1 MQLGSKKTA
10 FPTFSSG
17 FPTCNEVSVKDI
29 QVIRL
34 NVPDPFG
41 SHGMVHLDVPLEVL
55 GSIGRINGYRING
68 LFHPN

>member
-34 NVPDPFG
+34 NVPDPFADSIG
-41 SHGMVHLDVPLEVL
+41 GHGMEHGVPATKNRLE
-55 GSIGRINGYRING
+55 NPWKNY
-68 LFHPN
+68 